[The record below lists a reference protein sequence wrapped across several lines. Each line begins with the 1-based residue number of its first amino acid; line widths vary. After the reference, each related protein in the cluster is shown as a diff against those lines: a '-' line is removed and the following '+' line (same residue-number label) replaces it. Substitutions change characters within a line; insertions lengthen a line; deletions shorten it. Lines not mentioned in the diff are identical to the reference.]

1 MVTIFSD
8 PMVGALTAL
17 ADSSYRHFTFPPCST
32 KGQYLPIPGKYF
44 NIKPVSMNKFT
55 KIFFA
60 PLVFHYAVFNSSVV

>member
-32 KGQYLPIPGKYF
+32 KGQYLPVPGKY
-44 NIKPVSMNKFT
+44 KFT
-55 KIFFA
+55 KMLFA